1 MRAKVDIVGIHNRIL
16 QIQDTIQNGTIEEVI
31 AFAKEY
37 NIHQEST
44 NEYYLSNIQK
54 IKARLAENAID
65 WQTI

>member
-54 IKARLAENAID
+54 IKARLDENSID

>member
-44 NEYYLSNIQK
+44 NEYYLSNTQK
-54 IKARLAENAID
+54 IKARLAENSID